1 VHRTL
6 ARQLRKLGVQ
16 PGSLPE
22 SEQWAALLEC
32 IGRSYD
38 EADRDRYMLERSIT
52 LSSREML
59 ELNARLAW
67 ERDQFAQFFG
77 SAPAGMMRIEL
88 DGLLSD
94 LNPAL
99 ESIVGQPKSALSGR
113 ALWAIADPDDA
124 SALRTWFQ
132 AVASGAPHRPIEIRF
147 THPDGESVLAS
158 VGAAAVCDEQGQ
170 PLFAI
175 AVVQDMTER
184 SRLEMQLRLAQK
196 LESIG
201 RLAAG
206 IAHEINTPIQFVG
219 DHASFLATAITR
231 LLGVCDAY
239 RAVCDKVAPR
249 EALSGED
256 RACLRAQ
263 DQIREHIGRVV
274 PDAVEATLEGVA
286 RVENIVRAMRTFAH
300 PARGQRRNADVNAA
314 LRSTL
319 TVAANQ
325 LKYVADVTTELQ
337 PLPPVPCYLSDLNQ
351 VFLNIVVNAGHA
363 IEDAVRGTEGKG
375 HITVR
380 TRCEGGAVIIEISD
394 TGRGIPTEIH
404 DRIFDPFFTTK
415 EVGRGTGQGLAIARS
430 VIVEKHG
437 GTLTF
442 ETVAGQGTTFFIRLP
457 IASQLPEG
465 QAAEQ

>member
-1 VHRTL
+1 
-6 ARQLRKLGVQ
+6 
-16 PGSLPE
+16 
-22 SEQWAALLEC
+22 LLEC

-52 LSSREML
+52 ISSREMM
-59 ELNARLAW
+59 ELNARLSW
-67 ERDQFAQFFG
+67 ERDQFAQFFR

-88 DGLLSD
+88 DGLLFD

-99 ESIVGQPKSALSGR
+99 ESIVGQPRSALTGR
-113 ALWAIADPDDA
+113 ALWDIADPDDA
-124 SALRTWFQ
+124 SALRAWFQ
-132 AVASGAPHRPIEIRF
+132 GVASGACHRTIEIHF
-147 THPDGESVLAS
+147 THASGESVLGS
-158 VGAAAVCDEQGQ
+158 VGAAAVCDEDGR

-175 AVVQDMTER
+175 AVVADVTEQ
-184 SRLEMQLRLAQK
+184 SRLERQLRLAQK

-239 RAVCDKVAPR
+239 RALCDKAAAR
-249 EALSGED
+249 KALSSED
-256 RACLRAQ
+256 RTCLQDQ
-263 DQIREHIGRVV
+263 DQIREHIRRVV

-300 PARGQRRNADVNAA
+300 PARGQRRDADVNAA

-351 VFLNIVVNAGHA
+351 VFLNIVVNAAHA

-375 HITVR
+375 RITVR
-380 TRCEGGAVIIEISD
+380 TRCDGDAVTVEISD
-394 TGRGIPTEIH
+394 TGRGIPPEIH

-430 VIVEKHG
+430 VVVEKHG

-442 ETVAGQGTTFFIRLP
+442 ETTAGQGTTFIIRLP
-457 IASQLPEG
+457 LAAQLSEG
-465 QAAEQ
+465 QVAAQ